1 MNERPRLPE
10 TRAALELRRAVR
22 EWLGRYAPEGV
33 VRVALSGGADS
44 LALTAAACVEADVVD
59 ALIVDHGLQ
68 DGSAEVADRAAATAL
83 GLGCRSARV
92 LRVQVERSAP
102 NGAIRPVWS
111 ADPTAAVVPTPE
123 NGSPL
128 EGGAVPVA
136 EWAAGEEP
144 AGSGPVGNRFPGGP
158 EAAARRARYDALR
171 AAREGKPV
179 LLGHTLDDQAETVL
193 LGLGRGSG
201 ARSIRGMGEY
211 DEPWGRPL
219 LGVRRSTTW
228 ELCADLGLE
237 AWEDPH
243 NSAPEFTRV
252 RLRAEVLPLL
262 EEVLGGG
269 VAEALARTAA
279 QLREDSA
286 VLDALAGQ
294 LLAAARA
301 GDGLGIET
309 LATAEPAIR
318 RRVIRAWL
326 LERGAKSLTDSNLRA
341 VEALVTRW
349 RGQGGVAVGG
359 SPSGTRL
366 VAAREH
372 GRLILGS
379 E

>member
-1 MNERPRLPE
+1 MLAARRRAAPACDDRGVNDRPRLPE

-22 EWLGRYAPEGV
+22 EWLGRYAPDGV
-33 VRVALSGGADS
+33 VCVALSGGADS
-44 LALTAAACVEADVVD
+44 LALTAAACAEADVVD

-68 DGSAEVADRAAATAL
+68 EGSGEVADRAAAAAL
-83 GLGCRSARV
+83 RLGCRSAQV
-92 LRVQVERSAP
+92 LRVRVERNGSAP
-102 NGAIRPVWS
+102 AADRMNGQ
-111 ADPTAAVVPTPE
+111 PTAEPDADGPDAEPQTP
-123 NGSPL
+123 L
-128 EGGAVPVA
+128 GG
-136 EWAAGEEP
+136 
-144 AGSGPVGNRFPGGP
+144 RFPGGP

-171 AAREGKPV
+171 AARQGLPV

-201 ARSIRGMGEY
+201 ARSIRGMAEFS
-211 DEPWGRPL
+211 EPWGRPL
-219 LGVRRSTTW
+219 LGVRRQLTR
-228 ELCADLGLE
+228 ELCAELGLE

-252 RLRAEVLPLL
+252 RLRGEALPLL

-286 VLDALAGQ
+286 VLDALAGE

-309 LATAEPAIR
+309 LATAQPAIR